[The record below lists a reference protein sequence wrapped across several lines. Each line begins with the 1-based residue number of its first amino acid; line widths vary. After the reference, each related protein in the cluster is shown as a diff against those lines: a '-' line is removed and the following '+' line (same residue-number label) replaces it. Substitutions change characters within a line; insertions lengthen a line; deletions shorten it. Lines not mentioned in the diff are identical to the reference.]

1 MNRLLKSAATLMLAG
16 VLVGL
21 TGCSEDDDENNRLQ
35 IEPEHTTGT
44 TDANGQVTLDLAQY
58 DIRITVSANS
68 LPAAGAEVELYQGDD
83 LAVIWADQPGFYSN
97 FRLLD
102 LDAVTGN
109 QDLAITLVPAGIEYY
124 EYEQDPALFNSLYED
139 EAFTETC
146 AQGGLQEIYATVQAL
161 GLQYVY
167 FRAYGN
173 GASLRDGNISVGF
186 DFGSLSY
193 EAFEQVAFG
202 YFGFI
207 AEDELE
213 FCTYSLVLD
222 GQTYLLPTVHI
233 GTIVS
238 QGTAYDYKF
247 ILTWGQSP
255 EDLDSHLFT
264 PEIDGSTHHV
274 YYANSG
280 APSVAPYA
288 WLDVDDTSSFGP
300 EVVTVEQLYPGTYTY
315 SIYEY
320 SGNNTLSESGAVVQV
335 FHGRELIGTYA
346 IPTTPQAGDHWWW
359 TVGTVDGATGA
370 FTLVNTVTES
380 SPQGVPRPSQP
391 AKIQ

>member
-1 MNRLLKSAATLMLAG
+1 MNRFARTTAALLVAG
-16 VLVGL
+16 LLFGV
-21 TGCSEDDDENNRLQ
+21 TGCGDDEEDNNTLNLD
-35 IEPEHTTGT
+35 PEHTSGT

-58 DIRITVSANS
+58 DIQVTVNANS
-68 LPAAGAEVELYQGDD
+68 LPAAGAEVELYQGDE
-83 LAVIWADQPGFYSN
+83 LAVVWVELAGFYSN

-102 LDAVTGN
+102 LDDVDGD
-109 QDLAITLVPAGIEYY
+109 QQFAISLVPAGIEYH
-124 EYEQDPALFNSLYED
+124 EYDQDLTQFNALYGD
-139 EAFTETC
+139 EGFTETC
-146 AQGGLQEIYATVQAL
+146 AQGGLQEIYSTIQAL

-173 GASLRDGNISVGF
+173 GASLRNGNIAVGF

-193 EAFEQVAFG
+193 AAFEQVAFG
-202 YFGFI
+202 YFGYI
-207 AEDELE
+207 PQDELE
-213 FCTYSLVLD
+213 FCYYTLVIGD
-222 GQTYLLPTVHI
+222 QTFLLPTVHI

-238 QGTAYDYKF
+238 QGDAYDYKF

-255 EDLDSHLFT
+255 EDLDSHLYT
-264 PEIDGSTHHV
+264 PEIEGSTHHV

-300 EVVTVEQLYPGTYTY
+300 EVVTIEQLVAGTYTY
-315 SIYEY
+315 AIYEY
-320 SGNNTLSESGAVVQV
+320 SGGNTLTESGAVVEV
-335 FHGRELIGTYA
+335 FHGRTLIGTYA

-370 FTLVNTVTES
+370 FTLVNTVTSGGPE
-380 SPQGVPRPSQP
+380 GVARPAQP